1 MYVILRHFV
10 IYSTIQLC
18 VSLEAYSQYLL
29 NLQVF
34 YMIYLK
40 KYQFFKQ
47 FTGGLFEVNYLN
59 VRKVC

>member
-18 VSLEAYSQYLL
+18 VSVEVYSQYLL

-34 YMIYLK
+34 YRESVLK
-40 KYQFFKQ
+40 DLLSIK
-47 FTGGLFEVNYLN
+47 
-59 VRKVC
+59 